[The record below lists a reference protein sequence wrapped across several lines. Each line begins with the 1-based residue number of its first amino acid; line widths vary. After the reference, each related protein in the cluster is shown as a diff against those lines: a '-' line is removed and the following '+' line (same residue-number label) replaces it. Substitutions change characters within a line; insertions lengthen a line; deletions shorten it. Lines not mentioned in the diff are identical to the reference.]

1 MLGKP
6 VLWPKI
12 SLDHWRPGLVTNPSS
27 PVVIDDPPT
36 SHWWTADVAS
46 AAFTAA
52 ASAGLP
58 VPQVYPQLFPQ
69 VYPWPTGGNIL
80 CRIQNILKIVTRT
93 CNDFVYSPAF
103 ASAISALIFCL
114 FCLSYIYSAAF
125 AVCVQAVLKYCFAAD
140 ICWKFLIVS

>member
-6 VLWPKI
+6 VLLPKI

-46 AAFTAA
+46 AAFAA
-52 ASAGLP
+52 GTP
-58 VPQVYPQLFPQ
+58 EVYL
-69 VYPWPTGGNIL
+69 WPTGGNIL

-93 CNDFVYSPAF
+93 CNDFVDSPAF

-140 ICWKFLIVS
+140 ICWKLLIVS